1 MPMIERKP
9 GQRVVLLTGASGGMG
24 RGITARLAED
34 GWALALQAHANAA
47 KVTDMRDRLR
57 AAGGDAH
64 CYLADLSN
72 EAAVGTLYEELIRD
86 HGRLDAVVSNHAI
99 FPRSL
104 VVDMTTEE
112 WDRVLAVNLRS
123 TFLLCR
129 AAARQFRLQGTGG
142 RIVTVASG
150 TASRGQV
157 LGAHYAA
164 SKAGIIAF
172 TKSLAQ
178 ELATDRI
185 IVNCVSP
192 GTVLTAMPRQ
202 MNTDEEIIDRA
213 RRLVPLGRIGQPEDI
228 AEVVAFLLND
238 RLTWMTGQTIWVNG
252 GDLML

>member
-1 MPMIERKP
+1 MERRP
-9 GQRVVLLTGASGGMG
+9 GQRVVLVTGASGGMG
-24 RGITARLAED
+24 GGITARLAED
-34 GWALALQAHANAA
+34 GWALALHANANA
-47 KVTDMRDRLR
+47 SKLSDLRGDLR
-57 AAGGDAH
+57 AAGGDAQ
-64 CYLADLSN
+64 CYTADLSN
-72 EAAVGTLYEELIRD
+72 EAAVGRLYLELIRD
-86 HGRLDAVVSNHAI
+86 YGRLDAVVSNHAI

-104 VVDMTTEE
+104 VVDMTAEE
-112 WDRVLAVNLRS
+112 WDRVMAVNLRS

-129 AAARQFRLQGTGG
+129 AAAIQFRSQGTGG

-150 TASRGQV
+150 TASRGQI

-164 SKAGIIAF
+164 SKAAIIAF

-178 ELATDRI
+178 ELASDRI

-202 MNTDEEIIDRA
+202 VSTDEEIIDRA

-228 AEVVAFLLND
+228 GEVVAFLLNE